1 MAKNSA
7 SLVSNKLPAL
17 LKGVNK
23 LATRATFVGV
33 PSEKTE
39 RKADDEDEDKKP
51 MTNAALAFI
60 HDNGSAAAH
69 IPARPFMRPGIK
81 QAQGKIVSALK
92 MGAIGVLKGQD
103 PERALNIAGM
113 AAQASIRGVINEGIA
128 PPLADS
134 TLRGRIRNK
143 TSVKGAKKELAD
155 RAAGAAPGVENAKP
169 LIATAQLRNSINY
182 VIRKNK

>member
-1 MAKNSA
+1 MAKNAA
-7 SLVSNKLPAL
+7 SLVTNKLPQM

-23 LATRATFVGV
+23 LAVKATYVGV

-39 RKADDEDEDKKP
+39 RKEDDEEKTP

-60 HDNGSAAAH
+60 HDNGSPAAH

-81 QAQGKIVSALK
+81 KAQAKIVAALRG
-92 MGAIGVLKGQD
+92 GAIGVLKGQD

-113 AAQASIRGVINEGIA
+113 AAQASIRGHINEGIA

-155 RAAGAAPGVENAKP
+155 RAAGAAPGVQNAKP
-169 LIATAQLRNSINY
+169 LIATAQLRNAINY
-182 VIRKNK
+182 VIRRNK